1 MERLV
6 LTAVV
11 VLGIIIAFAFKGFF
25 HKGIFI
31 GLAISILLLWSDN
44 QYIITSSFILFLILT
59 ITTFIYGLTVKGIS
73 KFEKIGI
80 ITMGLFLIINFL
92 FKLLHFPGA
101 NIMKLS
107 MAVPIIITLASFLKG
122 RKLTKEMSFMVVWLF
137 YVILEFISIWR

>member
-25 HKGIFI
+25 HKGISI

-92 FKLLHFPGA
+92 SKLLHFPGA

-137 YVILEFISIWR
+137 YVILEFISN